1 MKRVITVSASI
12 KDRCADER
20 GEWNKRGKACE
31 NVIERERTTG
41 ARRHAQVTM
50 SSHTTGRERRGKKK
64 EKERE
69 REKKASGQRGG
80 PHVARVPKQVT

>member
-50 SSHTTGRERRGKKK
+50 SSHTTGRERRGEKK
-64 EKERE
+64 RE
-69 REKKASGQRGG
+69 REGEREKGIGSTRRAPRCAC
-80 PHVARVPKQVT
+80 P